1 VNDFWAALSTH
12 PFLQRALAAAMLAS
26 VASGV
31 VGSYVVARRITAI
44 AGGISHCLL
53 GGMGVARY
61 LQVTRG
67 WDWLQ
72 PLHGAVVAAI
82 VAAVIIGVVSI
93 RWNEREDTVISA
105 LWAVGM
111 AVGVLFISRTPG
123 YGQDLMSYLFGNIL
137 MVSSKDLWLVAGLD
151 AVVIALAVAFHEQLL
166 GVCFDDE
173 FARIRGVRAEGY
185 YLLLLGLTAL
195 TVVLLVTVVG
205 LVMVIALLSLPA
217 AIGMQLGRSLRQVMV
232 VATALSAAFTISG
245 LVLSYGADLP
255 AGATSIVIA
264 GMCYL
269 VVLAGVGLVRR
280 LRKSRTPAA

>member
-1 VNDFWAALSTH
+1 VTEFWSALSTH
-12 PFLQRALAAAMLAS
+12 AFLQRALAAALLAS

-31 VGSYVVARRITAI
+31 VGGYVVARRITSI
-44 AGGISHCLL
+44 AGGISHSLL

-61 LQVTRG
+61 LQVTQG

-72 PLHGAVVAAI
+72 PLHGAI
-82 VAAVIIGVVSI
+82 VAAVIAALIIGVVSL

-111 AVGVLFISRTPG
+111 AVGLLFISRTPG

-151 AVVIALAVAFHEQLL
+151 ALVIALAVLFHEQLL

-173 FARIRGVRAEGY
+173 FARIRGVHAEAY
-185 YLLLLGLTAL
+185 YLMLLGLTAL

-232 VATALSAAFTISG
+232 TATVLSALFIVSG

-264 GMCYL
+264 AACYL
-269 VVLAGVGLVRR
+269 AVLAGASLARR
-280 LRKSRTPAA
+280 LRRSRGPAS